1 MPLFSKTFTGLTEA
15 ASVVLHWRPSSDTT
29 GEYLQYSNGHVNMNG
44 TYTASFSYDYDVEY
58 TWSLYYGRYGSVT
71 SYIDGGTVYTA
82 SPAPSPSFTVSH
94 TATTATASISNLTS
108 GNSVVFQ
115 VHTYAGGGI
124 VGSASGT
131 ASGSSMS
138 LTVSGLASSTNYT
151 AQVLVNGVSI
161 GYISFTTDQGEPSH
175 SITPGDDHITIRFYN
190 YLSTDTLTVELDG
203 QSASRTGNG
212 SVTIS
217 GLEPGTS
224 YVGYVYANGV
234 EVEVFAVTTTGTAA
248 SSDPYIF
255 NSGMSDNSGTEA
267 FVVVYRTKSTYTATI
282 TINGVNKGTYAC
294 NNNSTIYKFATEPYN
309 VYTVKITINDI
320 ELETTI
326 NTTPNTG
333 EFQWTTNIYK
343 GAKMNSWQNPANGN
357 THPAPVTAE
366 EWNRLVTL
374 VKVKL
379 SISIPT
385 VTQGERMYAGPGS
398 KIRQVADALDVK
410 VDNGNRITAQFFLDL
425 QDAINNK

>member
-1 MPLFSKTFTGLTEA
+1 MPYFSKTFTGLSEA
-15 ASVVLHWRPSSDTT
+15 ASVVLHWRPSSDTA
-29 GEYLQYSNGHVNMNG
+29 GNYLQYSNGRVNMNG

-58 TWSLYYGRYGSVT
+58 TWSLYYGQYGSAT

-94 TATTATASISNLTS
+94 TATTATASISNLTY
-108 GNSVVFQ
+108 GQSVVFQ
-115 VHTYAGGGI
+115 VHTYAGGGT

-131 ASGSSMS
+131 ANGSSMS
-138 LTVSGLASSTNYT
+138 LTVSGLASNTKYT
-151 AQVLVNGVSI
+151 AQVLIGGVSI
-161 GYISFTTDQGEPSH
+161 GYSDFTTDQDEPSH
-175 SITPGDDHITIRFYN
+175 SITPGNDHITIRFYN

-224 YVGYVYANGV
+224 YVGRVYANGV
-234 EVEVFAVTTTGTAA
+234 EIEVFAVTTTGTAA

-255 NSGMSDNSGTEA
+255 NSGMSDNTGTEA

-282 TINGVNKGTYAC
+282 TINGVNKGTYGC
-294 NNNSTIYKFATEPYN
+294 NDNSTIYKFATEPYH
-309 VYTVKITINDI
+309 VYTVKITINGV

-326 NTTPNTG
+326 STTPNTG

-343 GAKMNSWQNPANGN
+343 GAKIASWQSPATGH
-357 THPAPVTAE
+357 TYPAPVTAD

-374 VKVKL
+374 VNAKC
-379 SISIPT
+379 STSIPT
-385 VTQGERMYAGPGS
+385 VAQGERMYAGPGS
-398 KIRQVADALDVK
+398 KIRQVADTLDVA